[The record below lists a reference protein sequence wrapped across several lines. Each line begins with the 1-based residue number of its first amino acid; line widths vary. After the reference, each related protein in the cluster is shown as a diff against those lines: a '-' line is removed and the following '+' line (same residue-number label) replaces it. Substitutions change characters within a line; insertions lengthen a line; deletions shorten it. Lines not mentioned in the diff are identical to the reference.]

1 MTTVT
6 GRRGYFALS
15 VVQSRAGLSDGT
27 EENFSATYGQVWCL
41 AWRVHG
47 REGVVLKARQGPSKD
62 EKIPAHLTSHISS
75 RMTISGFLYHQF
87 LDAVAGGAKQAACQ
101 AARGPR
107 EQVHKEPRRRL
118 VIV

>member
-62 EKIPAHLTSHISS
+62 EKIPAHLTSLLAWQFPGFFTISS
-75 RMTISGFLYHQF
+75 FLA
-87 LDAVAGGAKQAACQ
+87 AVAGRWRQAS
-101 AARGPR
+101 RMPSGKR
-107 EQVHKEPRRRL
+107 ST
-118 VIV
+118 